1 MALGLIIGRPLLWGG
16 LAGAVL
22 VLDSAGL
29 LDTMMA
35 QAGLL
40 TGSGAQTPSQAGMEQ
55 EVARAKDKAR
65 DYLPRYLAQAVRH
78 PAQWDAQAVLVEISA
93 NGATEQLW
101 VEDFAPTKGRG
112 FAGTLT
118 NDAHVLPD
126 LAGGATVDFTM
137 EQIVDWAYVEK
148 GVGFGYFTVHAS
160 LPYMPAAQAAVTP
173 KFLADRPLP
182 SGW

>member
-1 MALGLIIGRPLLWGG
+1 MALGLVIGRPLLWGG

-35 QAGLL
+35 RAGL

-55 EVARAKDKAR
+55 EVTRAKDKAR
-65 DYLPRYLAQAVRH
+65 EYLPRYLAQAVRH

-101 VEDFAPTKGRG
+101 VEDFAPTEGRG

-126 LAGGATVDFTM
+126 LAAGTKLDFTM

-160 LPYMPAAQAAVTP
+160 LPYMPVAQAAVTRN
-173 KFLADRPLP
+173 FLADRPLP

>member
-1 MALGLIIGRPLLWGG
+1 MALGLIIGRPLVWGG

-35 QAGLL
+35 QASLIGG
-40 TGSGAQTPSQAGMEQ
+40 TSQATSQEGMEQ
-55 EVARAKDKAR
+55 DVTVARDKAR
-65 DYLPRYLAQAVRH
+65 EYLPRYLAQAVRQ
-78 PAQWDAQAVLVEISA
+78 PAQWETQAVLVELSA

-101 VEDFAPTKGRG
+101 IEDFKPTEGEG

-118 NDAHVLPD
+118 NDAQMLPD
-126 LAGGATVDFTM
+126 LAAGARVEFSM
-137 EQIVDWAYVEK
+137 GQIVDWAYVEK

-160 LPYMPAAQAAVTP
+160 LPYMPAAQAAVARN
-173 KFLADRPLP
+173 FLADRPLP